1 MQTIINGV
9 RRALQ
14 IQNPRSTPRIGDIP
28 RLGSKIHLDCQR
40 MRVTINPTEEFWIW
54 LVQAGWRE
62 CKYPRDRRIY
72 VDLPEKTMKKLARV
86 TGLEREALYSKLLT
100 YMNKPENQAGN

>member
-1 MQTIINGV
+1 
-9 RRALQ
+9 
-14 IQNPRSTPRIGDIP
+14 
-28 RLGSKIHLDCQR
+28 
-40 MRVTINPTEEFWIW
+40 MRVTINTTEEFWIW

-86 TGLEREALYSKLLT
+86 NGLEREALYTKILAYMTNEESKDK
-100 YMNKPENQAGN
+100 N